1 MWGRSTGNSAATFV
15 NWMFNLAV
23 SMSFL
28 SLTEVLTKEGEY
40 TTWNQADLTL
50 KMLLFWCPLS
60 LRFLRILV
68 SHKFLYCIAVYHNVH
83 FNGNDKGFNMLLLL
97 L

>member
-40 TTWNQADLTL
+40 RAYDLESSG
-50 KMLLFWCPLS
+50 FDIENA
-60 LRFLRILV
+60 FILV
-68 SHKFLYCIAVYHNVH
+68 SPELAFPENFGVT
-83 FNGNDKGFNMLLLL
+83 
-97 L
+97 